1 MDTTAIDKKLQKKF
15 LKLFRGPHLE
25 DEGGSSS
32 SEEDFSGEMQG
43 INELVP
49 KGQFFYSLSPKNIE
63 AWMQLQ
69 RLFVLQKSPEEVF
82 SLAKDLLYRQK
93 VHPKIWYLGLMAA
106 AQERPDMT
114 GFTLGHP
121 LDAVPDWFIPAHLI
135 KDEMDRY
142 RSITDEK
149 MGDRAKRIKREITM
163 IPLVPGRNGTAY
175 VSRSIGHS
183 KTRSKYRSEIDS
195 TFSNVTTTE
204 EPSSSTTEKPIPD
217 SGSADTSGEFVGLDG
232 SIISSGNS
240 GNKLEFSKQ
249 KKKMSKGEVNEET
262 VEVNEST
269 LQESMLRHNS
279 NLARQNRNKGKVGS
293 GGVGKN
299 KGKGYGINRNKDK
312 THDRHKKSHKKK
324 GKGHKGKG
332 KDEEHCIRVD
342 GRVGVDNGIENKLWY
357 WREDLQANQHHW

>member
-1 MDTTAIDKKLQKKF
+1 M
-15 LKLFRGPHLE
+15 KLFRGPHLE

-43 INELVP
+43 INELMP
-49 KGQFFYSLSPKNIE
+49 KGQFFYSLSPKNID

-69 RLFVLQKSPEEVF
+69 RLFVLQKSPVEVF

-93 VHPKIWYLGLMAA
+93 VHPKIWYLGLIAA

-114 GFTLGHP
+114 GFTLAHP

-149 MGDRAKRIKREITM
+149 IGDRAKRIKREITM

-175 VSRSIGHS
+175 VSRAIGNS
-183 KTRSKYRSEIDS
+183 KTKSKYRSVASS
-195 TFSNVTTTE
+195 TFSNVTSTDA
-204 EPSSSTTEKPIPD
+204 PSSSTSTTEKSIPD
-217 SGSADTSGEFVGLDG
+217 SGSAETSGEFVGLDG

-240 GNKLEFSKQ
+240 GNKLEFSK
-249 KKKMSKGEVNEET
+249 KKKLSKGEVNEET

-269 LQESMLRHNS
+269 LQESMLRHNN

-293 GGVGKN
+293 GGGGKN
-299 KGKGYGINRNKDK
+299 QGKGYGIRNRNKDK
-312 THDRHKKSHKKK
+312 DQGKHKKNHKKK
-324 GKGHKGKG
+324 GGKGHKGKG
-332 KDEEHCIRVD
+332 KDEEEHCIKVD
-342 GRVGVDNGIENKLWY
+342 GRVGLDNGLENKLWY
-357 WREDLQANQHHW
+357 WREDLMANQHHW